1 MKLQI
6 LITRKPSLK
15 VQNQFIRWGHVKKL
29 ITGAIRDALTLLS
42 HCLPYSL
49 MHLLH
54 ALFCFIDRVLSL
66 F

>member
-29 ITGAIRDALTLLS
+29 ITGAIRDALALLRY
-42 HCLPYSL
+42 CLPYSL
-49 MHLLH
+49 MHLLR
-54 ALFCFIDRVLSL
+54 ALFCFIDCVLSL
-66 F
+66 I